1 MKNLEKYINSFSSK
15 ESLDCAIRAVREN
28 SVHCDGVS
36 NGCKKCRAE
45 NLKWL
50 NEEYVEPILTE
61 SEKAYLSAV
70 IAPYTNEI
78 LVIKKYWYKSN
89 GEECIVIASLGS
101 KQLVKQTSQD
111 GQTISRKW
119 SICLPEFTEGT
130 MYQGMEREKNYTL
143 EELGL

>member
-1 MKNLEKYINSFSSK
+1 M
-15 ESLDCAIRAVREN
+15 
-28 SVHCDGVS
+28 
-36 NGCKKCRAE
+36 
-45 NLKWL
+45 KWL

-78 LVIKKYWYKSN
+78 LVIKKHWYEN
-89 GEECIVIASLGS
+89 GEECIIIASLGS

-130 MYQGMEREKNYTL
+130 MYQWMEREKNYTL

>member
-28 SVHCDGVS
+28 SVNCDGVS

-70 IAPYTNEI
+70 IAPYTNEF
-78 LVIKKYWYKSN
+78 LVIKKHWYEN
-89 GEECIVIASLGS
+89 GEECIIIASLDS
-101 KQLVKQTSQD
+101 ERLTEQTIQD
-111 GQTISRKW
+111 GKNILKKW
-119 SICLPEFTEGT
+119 AIYLPEFKEGT
-130 MYQGMEREKNYTL
+130 MYQKMEREKNYTL